1 MKLPPL
7 ITRLIAICRCAPVI
21 LLSAVMPARAAEA
34 TPGVAEGLGQML
46 LGLAVVLGL
55 LLGSLWLIKRLSTP
69 RGAAAGLKVL
79 GAVPVGP
86 RERVV
91 LVEIAGQV
99 LVLGVTPNSVRTLHT
114 LAADTLQHTPE
125 APTAAHPFG
134 DFPSWLKRSLE
145 RRNDAN

>member
-1 MKLPPL
+1 MNIPPYR
-7 ITRLIAICRCAPVI
+7 TRIARLTPFA
-21 LLSAVMPARAAEA
+21 LLSAAAPAWAADA
-34 TPGVAEGLGQML
+34 APGVTDGLAQML

-55 LLGSLWLIKRLSTP
+55 LLGSLWLIKRLSAP

-99 LVLGVTPNSVRTLHT
+99 LVLGVTSASVRTLHT
-114 LAADTLQHTPE
+114 ISADALQHPTDTT
-125 APTAAHPFG
+125 PTATPFG